1 MKLMQH
7 AVPRGAGRIF
17 GTSDNNSILPRLLLS
32 ACFFGGIGLTQTAHA
47 EVISGTP
54 DDNPSVTYSYD
65 TETRTLTVTGEGATG
80 YPNGNTYSYLLIHNV
95 SLFEMVEKI
104 VIGEGITRIDGV
116 DFAYCGKVTEIVLP
130 STLQEIGNSAF
141 KGCVAMP
148 EIVVPDNVWKVE
160 DDAFCDWDGAT
171 RLHIGKS
178 LTEFGTVAFAACDNL
193 REIDIDP
200 ANQTFETRGC
210 NGIFKPGCD
219 TLLFG
224 IGTTVIP
231 EGIHVIGKNAF
242 IRTDGVK
249 SVKFP
254 STLKEIGDHA
264 FSENYKLESITFADS
279 IETIC
284 DFAFWHCE
292 ALAGETLQLPKRL
305 RSLGGESFGYGPK
318 FKHIVCGDSL
328 RYIGS
333 CPFDLNDY
341 ETIDVGN
348 HLEYAEYGAFWTP
361 KLKSIHLPAT
371 LKGLGIEAFGAAEN
385 LERIDIDDIDAWC
398 HIQMG
403 SQRSNPAHYGRI
415 YLNGEPVTRIV
426 VPEDIV
432 ELSGHIFHGF
442 TDLTE
447 VILPIGLHSIGEG
460 AFSNCTSLAEVHIPP
475 SVFEMGGG
483 IVGSAPSIKKVY
495 LYSHWPGNTG
505 YDEFLYDVYAEKPEY
520 PTIYVPTGS
529 TSAYMSAP
537 TYSEACNKGMVISEF
552 DMAEESPLAPA
563 LPAHLYL
570 LNGEKIASA
579 KEFTRNDDGT
589 FTLSAYMDG
598 STVRF
603 IQDKVNDWAVINFR
617 DYFPYVAE
625 WDTYTGGT
633 FLLDIDEHGCYLAN
647 GIYDFVVNLRT
658 MQCKITAC
666 SRNVADL
673 KSDTSIGN
681 DITDFAPY
689 GWDGA
694 TGTYARDGRTERYQE
709 WMFTGDVMTQTIDG
723 LVPGTRYEVIL
734 EAAASYTSGRDFE
747 GKTGWGLTE
756 IFANEGTTAIEV
768 IDRVDVDA
776 YQTYS
781 IVGTVDENGNLTYG
795 IRNVT
800 DGGNWFVVQLN
811 SVKVTDKPVSTT
823 GISQVSSIAADGTS
837 GKRLIG
843 QKLVLYNHERTYN
856 VIGQEIPQQ

>member
-1 MKLMQH
+1 MRKKLSE
-7 AVPRGAGRIF
+7 GAGSII
-17 GTSDNNSILPRLLLS
+17 GTSVHKFLLLT
-32 ACFFGGIGLTQTAHA
+32 ALLTWGISQVQPAHA
-47 EVISGTP
+47 EVITGSP
-54 DDNPSVTYSYD
+54 DDNPLVTYSYN

-80 YPNGNTYSYLLIHNV
+80 YPSANSYSYLLIHDV
-95 SLFEMVEKI
+95 SLFELVEKI
-104 VIGEGITRIDGV
+104 VIGEGITRIDAS
-116 DFAYCGKVTEIVLP
+116 DFAWCGKVTEISLP

-141 KGCVAMP
+141 KGCVSMP
-148 EIVVPDNVWKVE
+148 KIVVPDNVWLVE
-160 DDAFCDWDGAT
+160 NDAFCDWDGAT
-171 RLHIGKS
+171 TLHIGKS
-178 LTEFGTVAFAACDNL
+178 LREFGTVAFAACDAL
-193 REIDIDP
+193 QKIEIDAENP
-200 ANQTFETRGC
+200 WFETRGC
-210 NGIFKPGCD
+210 NGIFKPGND
-219 TLLFG
+219 TLFFG

-231 EGIHVIGKNAF
+231 EGIHVIGKDAF
-242 IRTDGVK
+242 IRTNGVK

-292 ALAGETLQLPKRL
+292 ALKGETLRLPKRL
-305 RSLGGESFGYGPK
+305 RWLGGESFGYGPK

-348 HLEYAEYGAFWTP
+348 HLEFAEYGTFWTP

-371 LKGLGIEAFGAAEN
+371 LKGLGIEAFGECAN

-398 HIQMG
+398 HIRMG
-403 SQRSNPAHYGRI
+403 SQRSNPAHHGRI
-415 YLNGEPVTRIV
+415 YLNGKPITRIV

-432 ELSGHIFHGF
+432 DLSGHIFHGF
-442 TDLTE
+442 TDLKE
-447 VILPIGLHSIGEG
+447 VILPYGLRTMGEG
-460 AFSNCTSLAEVHIPP
+460 MFSGCTSLSEVRIPP
-475 SVFEMGGG
+475 TVFEIGGG
-483 IVGSAPSIKKVY
+483 MVGSAPNIKKVY
-495 LYSHWPGNTG
+495 LYNRWPGNTA

-563 LPAHLYL
+563 LPSHLYL

-589 FTLSAYMDG
+589 FTLTAYMDG
-598 STVRF
+598 GTTVRF
-603 IQDKVNDWAVINFR
+603 IQDKVNDWGVINYR
-617 DYFPYVAE
+617 DYFPVVDQ
-625 WDTYTGGT
+625 WDTYPGGT
-633 FLLDIDEHGCYLAN
+633 FVLDIDEHGCYLAN

-658 MQCKITAC
+658 MQCTITAS
-666 SRNVADL
+666 SRNVADI
-673 KSDTSIGN
+673 KGDTSIGN
-681 DITDFAPY
+681 DITEFAPN
-689 GWDGA
+689 GWDGE

-734 EAAASYTSGRDFE
+734 EAAASYTSGRNFE
-747 GKTGWGLTE
+747 GKTGWGLTVL
-756 IFANEGTTAIEV
+756 FANEGTTDIEV

-781 IVGTVDENGNLTYG
+781 IVGTVDANGYLTYG
-795 IRNVT
+795 IRNVA

-811 SVKVTDKPVSTT
+811 SVSVTDKPVSSS
-823 GISQVSSIAADGTS
+823 GISTAVIPTDNAPT

-843 QKLVLYNHERTYN
+843 NKLVLHNHGRAYNA
-856 VIGQEIPQQ
+856 IGQRIANP